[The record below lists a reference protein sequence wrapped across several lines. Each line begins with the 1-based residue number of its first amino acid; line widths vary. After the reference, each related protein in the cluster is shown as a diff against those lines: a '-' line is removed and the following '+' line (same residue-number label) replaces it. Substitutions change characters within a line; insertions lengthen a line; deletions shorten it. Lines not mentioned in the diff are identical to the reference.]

1 MTALDGY
8 GDFDTKRLSS
18 KPVNTILDKTEVFY
32 MFAFRGKWA
41 PNLVLVPLNSV
52 PGLGRATTRK
62 WAIQCESVEYST
74 DPVERKDRPLGSL
87 KYTFLLGER
96 ILTTLCPYQLFPGGS
111 SRPALSPPSPCHFY
125 HARKKGKTALAN
137 KNLFE
142 QTRVEHIDELYFHF
156 QGIFP

>member
-32 MFAFRGKWA
+32 MFAFRGKLA

-62 WAIQCESVEYST
+62 WAIWRVVIPGLLLDCCFREGVL
-74 DPVERKDRPLGSL
+74 VLL
-87 KYTFLLGER
+87 KEIIR
-96 ILTTLCPYQLFPGGS
+96 S
-111 SRPALSPPSPCHFY
+111 S
-125 HARKKGKTALAN
+125 
-137 KNLFE
+137 E
-142 QTRVEHIDELYFHF
+142 EL
-156 QGIFP
+156 